1 MKLSEQAHRL
11 ENKKTKKLL
20 KKIIKHE
27 TSIMSMGE
35 ELFNEC
41 IKISST
47 NYEKKW
53 DVSILKA
60 LKEEWFLNDS
70 INQNDP
76 NWSD

>member
-1 MKLSEQAHRL
+1 MTRMKQNEKMRRL
-11 ENKKTKKLL
+11 ENEKTKEIL

-27 TSIMSMGE
+27 TSIMSIGE

-60 LKEEWFLNDS
+60 LKEEWFLND
-70 INQNDP
+70 NK
-76 NWSD
+76 

>member
-1 MKLSEQAHRL
+1 MTIRISEQVRRL
-11 ENKKTKKLL
+11 ENL

-27 TSIMSMGE
+27 ASMGK

-41 IKISST
+41 INISST
-47 NYEKKW
+47 NDKKKW

-70 INQNDP
+70 INQND
-76 NWSD
+76 N